1 MREWES
7 LLGRCVLNSKK
18 GHKKAKQQ
26 REITSCG
33 KWVVVITILLQLRFV
48 TVKLCVIKFHTNT
61 HTLDKYQQ
69 QQREQKGVAKINE

>member
-48 TVKLCVIKFHTNT
+48 TVKLCVIKLHTNA
-61 HTLDKYQQ
+61 HTLDKYQ